1 LLSLFG
7 LLFSIK
13 KSHEPLKSSLNG
25 DILPNLVTLASV
37 QTVIGEERKLYNV
50 DNRMGHGRTAS
61 AATTAAA
68 TSSRPSLINQ
78 GPML

>member
-1 LLSLFG
+1 LSD
-7 LLFSIK
+7 
-13 KSHEPLKSSLNG
+13 PLKSSLNG
-25 DILPNLVTLASV
+25 DISPNLVTLTWV
-37 QTVIGEERKLYNV
+37 QTVIGEERKLYNI

-78 GPML
+78 VPTLSKHLGA